1 MSEGVA
7 RGEGTGSARGALFTP
22 LLLSWT
28 TGIAMLVALVYFGG
42 VWNILANTR
51 LLDPLIRGGIIA
63 LTDAD
68 AGFIYG
74 VPDQQ
79 HYLAAQD
86 AIDWEL
92 VVFSAGMFMLLWFIK
107 AYQFHA
113 VARMSGIAG
122 SFGHHARAHLY
133 GRGVGR
139 LVPFGAGTAAT
150 ASALESHGV
159 PPKETARVN
168 FVAEIFVAFEIV
180 VFALVGLYLSGVTTW
195 IGELFWPLVILAIA
209 WFLVRP
215 AKGEPGGL
223 RDTRG
228 AVRQAIRALAH
239 EPRMLVWLC
248 FLSIVAFLLADEG
261 AYLIAQAFS
270 SQNVILNIE
279 GGVILMA
286 VVGAQLARLVRFT
299 PGGIGQYEWGF
310 ASVLYVG
317 GVGFPE
323 AATVALL
330 VGALRY
336 LTGGIVFLVLMLT
349 RGVDTNLR
357 TVIDGFTGR
366 AREEAA

>member
-1 MSEGVA
+1 M
-7 RGEGTGSARGALFTP
+7 
-22 LLLSWT
+22 LLSWT
-28 TGIAMLVALVYFGG
+28 TGIAMLVALVHFGG

-63 LTDAD
+63 QTDMD
-68 AGFIYG
+68 EGFIYG
-74 VPDQQ
+74 IPDQQ
-79 HYLAAQD
+79 YYLAAKD

-113 VARMSGIAG
+113 VARLSGIAG
-122 SFGHHARAHLY
+122 SFGEHARAHLY

-139 LVPFGAGTAAT
+139 LVPYGAGTAAT
-150 ASALESHGV
+150 ASALEAKGV
-159 PPKETARVN
+159 QPERTAKVM
-168 FVAEIFVAFEIV
+168 FTSEIFIGFEIV
-180 VFALVGLYLSGVTTW
+180 VFALIGLYLNGVTTW
-195 IGELFWPLVILAIA
+195 LGELFWPLVIVAIA

-215 AKGEPGGL
+215 AKGERGGL
-223 RDTRG
+223 RDTRV
-228 AVRQAIRALAH
+228 AVTQAIRALAQ

-248 FLSIVAFLLADEG
+248 FLSIIAFLLADEG
-261 AYLIAQAFS
+261 AYLIAQAFTS
-270 SQNVILNIE
+270 ENVILNIQ

-286 VVGAQLARLVRFT
+286 VVGGQLARLVRFT

-336 LTGGIVFLVLMLT
+336 FTGGLVFLVLMLT

-357 TVIDGFTGR
+357 TVLGGFTGR
-366 AREEAA
+366 PKEEAA